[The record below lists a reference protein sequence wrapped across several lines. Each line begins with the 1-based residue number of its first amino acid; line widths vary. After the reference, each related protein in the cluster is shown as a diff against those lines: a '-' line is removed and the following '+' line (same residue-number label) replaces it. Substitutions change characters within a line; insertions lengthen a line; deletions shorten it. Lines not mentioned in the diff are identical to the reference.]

1 MAPEAAAADV
11 NGRFTEAELR
21 VAGERLG
28 RDLPPGAVVWLEGEL
43 GAGKTTLAQAMARGR
58 GVHSGATSPTYDLVH
73 HYAGDRGPVYHV
85 DCYRLRQPEEA
96 GDLDWAT
103 ISAGDLLLIE
113 WPERAGE
120 WAVPPTVRVS
130 LAHGEDDAV
139 RLVVTR

>member
-11 NGRFTEAELR
+11 NGHFTEDELR
-21 VAGERLG
+21 VVGEELG
-28 RDLPPGAVVWLEGEL
+28 RSLPPGAVVWLEGEL

-58 GVHSGATSPTYDLVH
+58 GVRTPATSPTYDIVH
-73 HYAGDRGPVYHV
+73 HYEGARGAVYHV
-85 DCYRLRQPEEA
+85 DCYRLRQAGEA

-120 WAVPPTVRVS
+120 WALAPTVRIS
-130 LAHGEDDAV
+130 LKHGEDETV
-139 RLVVTR
+139 RLVATR